1 MTNLH
6 KAIIYASMFGSI
18 LSEFDKS
25 PKAIMDIRV
34 QVKKFMY
41 KRSRTNRKEY
51 VEAVTIGHKVWS
63 DAINYYAE
71 KNLKIDS
78 FALVVALWSDQAE
91 LLARF
96 VNLTQK
102 RMDRFSLINDN
113 DLLDAEL
120 DAYEVADYINKLIEK
135 ES

>member
-51 VEAVTIGHKVWS
+51 VEAVKIGHKVWS
-63 DAINYYAE
+63 DAINHYAE

-113 DLLDAEL
+113 DLLVAEL

-135 ES
+135 EG